1 MGKTYLVVL
10 QFLKAFFVFF
20 KWGLATCDY
29 RVKYGVNGDDKS
41 QVIEIL
47 DQI

>member
-1 MGKTYLVVL
+1 MGKTCLVVL
-10 QFLKAFFVFF
+10 QFLKALLFYFFS
-20 KWGLATCDY
+20 WDWLHATIEL
-29 RVKYGVNGDDKS
+29 NTDDKS